1 MRCATL
7 RSFVLSFLSIILIA
21 TAAQAQAPE
30 KLKVLIVTGF
40 DVGVHNWRD
49 TTQQTAA
56 ILEEAG
62 RFDVKVCEDV
72 GIFESSSLAGYD
84 VVVLNYGF
92 WTAPDP
98 SDKAKAALL
107 DYVKSGKGLVA
118 LHFASSSFQDWADY
132 HELLGRY
139 WKKGLGGHGP
149 RGKFTVNIKQ
159 AEHPITSGLTDFE
172 ADDELYAKLS
182 GDAEIEVLATADS
195 DWSEQTEPIVFVK
208 PYGKG
213 RVVHNVL
220 GHDALA
226 RENPAFQT
234 LLCRGV
240 EWAATGKVTIGKQAG
255 N

>member
-1 MRCATL
+1 MRHTTR
-7 RSFVLSFLSIILIA
+7 RSFALCFLSIILVA
-21 TAAQAQAPE
+21 TCAEAQTTPA

-56 ILEEAG
+56 ILEKTG
-62 RFDVKVCEDV
+62 RFEVKICEDV
-72 GIFESSSLAGYD
+72 GIFESSSLASYD

-107 DYVKSGKGLVA
+107 DYVKGGKGLVA
-118 LHFASSSFQDWADY
+118 LHFASSSFQDWGDY
-132 HELLGRY
+132 QEMLGRY
-139 WKKGLGGHGP
+139 WKKGTGGHGP

-159 AEHPITSGLTDFE
+159 SEHPITRGLPDFE
-172 ADDELYAKLS
+172 ADDELYAKLN
-182 GDAEIEVLATADS
+182 GDAKIEVLATADS
-195 DWSEQTEPIVFVK
+195 DWSNQVEPIVFVK

-220 GHDALA
+220 GHDNRA

-240 EWAATGKVTIGKQAG
+240 EWAATGTVTADK
-255 N
+255 